1 VITDIGLSASQLTK
15 NFIYRDKHVYI
26 KLYKQYVRPHLEFAS
41 PAWSPWQ
48 AGDIEILEKVQEKA
62 IRQIVGLKGKT
73 YTERC
78 RELDLET
85 LAKRR
90 FMQDMSQT
98 FKIVKNMDKIDR
110 DKVFLQQRDEGA
122 RTRAGANPWN
132 IKKKFAH
139 TETRLN
145 SFGLRVV
152 DGCGTHCQ
160 MRSKKSRDC
169 QSSRKNSGKLYSK
182 AN

>member
-1 VITDIGLSASQLTK
+1 
-15 NFIYRDKHVYI
+15 
-26 KLYKQYVRPHLEFAS
+26 
-41 PAWSPWQ
+41 
-48 AGDIEILEKVQEKA
+48 VQEKA
-62 IRQIVGLKGKT
+62 IRQIGGLKGKT

-98 FKIVKNMDKIDR
+98 FKIVKNIDKTDR
-110 DKVFLQQRDEGA
+110 DKVFLQQRDERA
-122 RTRAGANPWN
+122 CTRARANPWN
-132 IKKKFAH
+132 IKKKFAN

-152 DGCGTHCQ
+152 DGWNSLPNEIKEVE
-160 MRSKKSRDC
+160 RLSVFKKKL
-169 QSSRKNSGKLYSK
+169 RK
-182 AN
+182 AVQ